1 MDIEQFDSSFTG
13 KESAGGIRIAFADP
27 TDKVMMKQDGY
38 LISPGIKVFQDSS
51 LFLTTKFFLLKSGR
65 NRLENNHLASLI

>member
-38 LISPGIKVFQDSS
+38 LISPGIKVF
-51 LFLTTKFFLLKSGR
+51 FFIIFDNQIFFAEKWSK
-65 NRLENNHLASLI
+65 